1 MSDNF
6 DSNIIDNNQFNM
18 NNEDPDYK
26 DLIIRLNEIKSVIA
40 LLEKTILK

>member
-1 MSDNF
+1 MSENL

-26 DLIIRLNEIKSVIA
+26 DLIIRLKEIKLTIT
-40 LLEKTILK
+40 LLEKVKFK

>member
-1 MSDNF
+1 MSDNL

-26 DLIIRLNEIKSVIA
+26 DLITILKEIKLTIT
-40 LLEKTILK
+40 LLEKVKFK